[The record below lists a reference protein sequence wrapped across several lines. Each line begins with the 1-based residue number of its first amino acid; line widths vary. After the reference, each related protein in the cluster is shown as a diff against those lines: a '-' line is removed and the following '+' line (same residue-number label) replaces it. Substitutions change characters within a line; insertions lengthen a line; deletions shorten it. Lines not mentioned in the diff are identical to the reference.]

1 MNNEQLREVVR
12 AAVRAP
18 SVHNT
23 QPWQFVSHLATSSEV
38 DAVEVRADR
47 SRSLQVIDPLGRELH
62 MSCGAAIELARLA
75 VRAIGVRCEVAL
87 LPDPADRDLLALLHL
102 GEADPPTEEELRLH
116 ASTSARYT
124 ERGGFDERPVDEALR
139 EKMRLAAAEQGVWV
153 LYLDRPDDRVS
164 TAVLLAR
171 ADDIER
177 ANPAYEQELGD
188 WVRDQAEADEGIP
201 VPALAGRGTRASSYR
216 LREFL
221 PDGDKV
227 EPPEPSAVPPEA
239 EHPLVCILG
248 TDGDDPA
255 AWLRTG
261 QALGRLLLVA
271 AGEGVSAAPMTQ
283 VIEVPSTR
291 SMLTA
296 NLGLLGYPQIV
307 LRMGYGHGS
316 PATGRRPIEDVLR
329 DG

>member
-23 QPWQFVSHLATSSEV
+23 QPWQFVSHLATPSEV
-38 DAVEVRADR
+38 DAIEVRADR

-75 VRAIGVRCEVAL
+75 VRALGVRCDVEL
-87 LPDPADRDLLALLHL
+87 LPDPADPDLLALLHP
-102 GEADPPTEEELRLH
+102 GAPEPPTEEELRLH
-116 ASTSARYT
+116 ASAGARYT

-139 EKMRLAAAEQGVWV
+139 EKMRLATAEQGVWL
-153 LYLDRPDDRVS
+153 LYLDRPGDQVT

-177 ANPAYEQELGD
+177 SNPAYEQELAG
-188 WVRDQAEADEGIP
+188 WVRRQAEPDEGIP
-201 VPALAGRGTRASSYR
+201 AAAVADQGARVSSYR
-216 LREFL
+216 RREFL
-221 PDGDKV
+221 PDGPRA
-227 EPPEPSAVPPEA
+227 EPPEASAGPPEA

-248 TDGDDPA
+248 TEGDDPA

-271 AGEGVSAAPMTQ
+271 ADEGVSAAPMTQ
-283 VIEVPSTR
+283 VIEVPATR
-291 SMLTA
+291 SMLA
-296 NLGLLGYPQIV
+296 AHLGLLGYPQIV

-316 PATGRRPIEDVLR
+316 PTTGRRPLEDVLR